1 MLSIIKWTGAKR
13 FQAPVIVQQIPDNI
27 NTYFEPFLGGGSV
40 LGEYL
45 NCLESGKKKCNSIVC
60 CDTNEDLIAI
70 WNIIKDDYMSLINEY
85 RKLYEGFKN
94 LDYDHKLKKQYYYD
108 IREEYNQLRRENSKD
123 KRRYIIFYWLMR
135 NCFNG
140 LIRYNKYGDFNAS
153 CHYSRNGM
161 QPEKIEKIFEEWNI
175 LLNKYDV
182 QVFCCSYDDLPFPYN
197 IIQKDDLVYCDPPYM
212 NTGSLYDY
220 DKIDYGV
227 FFEWLKKLPCKYLLS
242 FDGFSGDTDNRYFDI
257 QKEIYD
263 KIEYISSGTSSFKR
277 LVKGKLDEVYD
288 SLYIKEA
295 K

>member
-1 MLSIIKWTGAKR
+1 MKISRRRFDILFIFVAIISIIITIFATYNSVVLAKQEKENR
-13 FQAPVIVQQIPDNI
+13 
-27 NTYFEPFLGGGSV
+27 
-40 LGEYL
+40 
-45 NCLESGKKKCNSIVC
+45 
-60 CDTNEDLIAI
+60 LILQEADAI
-70 WNIIKDDYMSLINEY
+70 LSDEEKITLDLINEY

-182 QVFCCSYDDLPFPYN
+182 QLFCCSYDDLPFPYN